1 MVFDFNTRLAA
12 AAIAAALM
20 LAPAAVYA
28 VGGSDGPSSPS
39 ASAKDSR
46 YATAEKAVQAKD
58 YKRAVAIL
66 EDVVRDDPKHADASN
81 YLGYGHR
88 QLGDFDKALAFY
100 TRALE
105 VKPDHRGAHEYLG
118 ELYLQMGKLEKAEK
132 LLAQL
137 DKICFFSCQEYS
149 ELQKAIQMYKTSHSG

>member
-1 MVFDFNTRLAA
+1 MVFNLNTRLAA

-58 YKRAVAIL
+58 YKHAVAIL
-66 EDVVRDDPKHADASN
+66 EDVVRDDPKHADALN
-81 YLGYGHR
+81 YLGYGDR
-88 QLGDFDKALAFY
+88 QLGDFDKALSFY

-105 VKPDHRGAHEYLG
+105 LKPGHRRANEYLG
-118 ELYLQMGKLEKAEK
+118 KLCLQMGKLEKAEEQ
-132 LLAQL
+132 LARL
-137 DKICFFSCQEYS
+137 DKICFFSCQEFS
-149 ELQKAIQMYKTSHSG
+149 ELRKAIQMYKASHSG